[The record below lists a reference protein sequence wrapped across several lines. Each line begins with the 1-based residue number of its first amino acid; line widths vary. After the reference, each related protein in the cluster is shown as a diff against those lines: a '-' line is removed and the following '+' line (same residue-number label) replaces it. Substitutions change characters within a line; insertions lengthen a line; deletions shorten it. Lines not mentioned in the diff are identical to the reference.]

1 MARIQARLWRFRFVA
16 DVEVFFPTLAHRQT
30 KAVLALAAAVVA
42 VCSACNL
49 LLVRGPRLA
58 LCKYLLKV
66 ALQATAMTAR
76 LIVSL
81 KVIPVP
87 QTGGLVMRRS
97 RLNVLVAWVARC
109 ALARLATI

>member
-1 MARIQARLWRFRFVA
+1 M
-16 DVEVFFPTLAHRQT
+16 EVFSPTLAHRQT

-49 LLVRGPRLA
+49 LLIRGPRLA

-76 LIVSL
+76 LIVAL

-87 QTGGLVMRRS
+87 QTGGTVMRRS
-97 RLNVLVAWVARC
+97 LIALMACPARC
-109 ALARLATI
+109 APARPATI